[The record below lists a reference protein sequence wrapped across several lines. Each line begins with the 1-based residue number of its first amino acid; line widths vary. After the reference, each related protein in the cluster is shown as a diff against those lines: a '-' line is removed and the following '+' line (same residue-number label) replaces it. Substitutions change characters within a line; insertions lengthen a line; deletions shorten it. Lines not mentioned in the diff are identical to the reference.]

1 MEFENVVLCGANAYD
16 KKYYL
21 SEDFKALPE
30 AVKAELQIMCVLF
43 TEEVGGILIL
53 EFDEEMN
60 LSLKVQSDEWDLLF
74 DEIGA
79 ELKIKQLRVTKR
91 DLFESLEMYYKVWR
105 EQNAISN

>member
-1 MEFENVVLCGANAYD
+1 MNQEKVVLCGANSYD

-21 SEDFKALPE
+21 NEDFKLLPE
-30 AVKAELQIMCVLF
+30 AVKSELQILCVLF
-43 TEEVGGILIL
+43 TEDVGGILIL
-53 EFDEEMN
+53 EFDEESSLN
-60 LSLKVQSDEWDLLF
+60 LNVQSDEWDLLF

-79 ELKIKQLRVTKR
+79 ELKIKQLRDTKR

>member
-1 MEFENVVLCGANAYD
+1 MNQEKVVLCGANSYD

-21 SEDFKALPE
+21 NEDFKLLPE
-30 AVKAELQIMCVLF
+30 AVKSELQILCVLF

-53 EFDEEMN
+53 EFDVESSLN
-60 LSLKVQSDEWDLLF
+60 LNVQSDEWDLLF

-79 ELKIKQLRVTKR
+79 ELKIKQLRDTKR